1 MFIIG
6 FFIGGLIGVGY
17 MAIVKVGAI
26 TDLQIEL
33 DNERYNNVK
42 LEHLY
47 QELRREIHGIDVI
60 PIDENEKIISILDN
74 VEKEFEENE

>member
-1 MFIIG
+1 MFILG
-6 FFIGGLIGVGY
+6 FFIGGLIGIGY
-17 MAIVKVGAI
+17 MVIVQLGTI

-33 DNERYNNVK
+33 DNERYNNIK
-42 LEHLY
+42 LEQLY
-47 QELRREIHGIDVI
+47 LELRNVIHGIEVI

>member
-6 FFIGGLIGVGY
+6 FFIGGLVGIGY
-17 MAIVKVGAI
+17 MCIVQIGTI

-47 QELRREIHGIDVI
+47 QELRNEIHGIEVI
-60 PIDENEKIISILDN
+60 PIDENEKIISILDEI
-74 VEKEFEENE
+74 EKEDE

>member
-1 MFIIG
+1 MFILG
-6 FFIGGLIGVGY
+6 FFIGGLIGIGY
-17 MAIVKVGAI
+17 MVIVQLGTI

-47 QELRREIHGIDVI
+47 LELRNEIHGIEVI
-60 PIDENEKIISILDN
+60 PIDENEKIISILDEI
-74 VEKEFEENE
+74 EKEDE

>member
-6 FFIGGLIGVGY
+6 FLVGGLVGVGY
-17 MAIVKVGAI
+17 MCIVQVGTI

-33 DNERYNNVK
+33 DNERYNNLK

-47 QELRREIHGIDVI
+47 KELRNEIHGIEVI
-60 PIDENEKIISILDN
+60 PIDESEKIISILDEL
-74 VEKEFEENE
+74 EKESE